1 MIGSSAISFSGF
13 TGNPGAYG
21 ARGPTGNTGND
32 RVEECGVL
40 SRGNTA
46 PHITSITQTAV
57 SNDYGHFN
65 ITYSNNNVE
74 NIDASVF
81 VGNKLFDAY
90 GISSA
95 ATSTSYI
102 SLLKNISYSGT
113 IGSGSTATFNFKWL
127 TSSVDGITITP
138 GITFISIDSPNN
150 TQSSI
155 GISQGSLVYFK
166 SNTELSGITTDMRF
180 TGGILHTNIPGGSGP
195 YVTRLITNNIIN
207 NIQKQVHFFSG
218 FSGASGSTAGEN
230 SGCILDVS
238 KAGVFYINTPNGIMG
253 FTGFSGASGSTGE
266 IRSLTLIIQNDSI
279 WNFPNNV
286 WFRPGEANLSCGENI
301 LNLITED
308 NGAVWKA
315 NFFGK
320 GYGASPG
327 DCLPSQILGSCSKN
341 MEYCSKSAGDLCIEY
356 KNFVVCEDY
365 ITKEFCDS
373 IGATFCIYGICNR
386 TNLELQEIGACCIN
400 GICRDNISRYLCEKH
415 GGRHWSVEV
424 TNNRGCS
431 KIDCWDPCFGFGDLD
446 GYMGKNND
454 GGYKG
459 GGGGDGFEGL
469 GGGGFG
475 GGFGFGGGGGG
486 GGGFGGGGG

>member
-32 RVEECGVL
+32 RVEDCGVL

-57 SNDYGHFN
+57 STNYGRFN

-102 SLLKNISYSGT
+102 SLLKNITYSGT

-127 TSSVDGITITP
+127 TSSVNGITITP

-180 TGGILHTNIPGGSGP
+180 TGDILHTNIPGASGP
-195 YVTRLITNNIIN
+195 SVTRLITNNIISSLE
-207 NIQKQVHFFSG
+207 KQVLGS
-218 FSGASGSTAGEN
+218 SGSY
-230 SGCILDVS
+230 LDVS

-266 IRSLTLIIQNDSI
+266 LLSITLIIQNDSV

-301 LNLITED
+301 LNLITEN

-327 DCLPSQILGSCSKN
+327 NCLPSQILGSCSK
-341 MEYCSKSAGDLCIEY
+341 G
-356 KNFVVCEDY
+356 VTCEGY

-373 IGATFCIYGICNR
+373 IGGTFCIYGICNN
-386 TNLELQEIGACCIN
+386 TNIELQEIGSCCIN
-400 GICRDNISRYLCEKH
+400 GICRNNISRFLCEKH

-424 TNNRGCS
+424 TDGNGCS
-431 KIDCWDPCFGFGDLD
+431 VIDCWDPCFGFGDLD
-446 GYMGKNND
+446 GYMGQNNE
-454 GGYKG
+454 GGYG
-459 GGGGDGFEGL
+459 GGGGDGFD
-469 GGGGFG
+469 GFG
-475 GGFGFGGGGGG
+475 GGA
-486 GGGFGGGGG
+486 GGGFGGGGAGGGFGGGGV